1 MNQLYSSILLENAV
15 NEFAK
20 LPGIGRKTAL
30 RLVLHLLKQ
39 SEDEVELFGT
49 TFIRLRKEIVYCKV
63 CHNIS
68 DTEVCHICSN
78 PSRDAQ
84 TICVVENI
92 KDVMSVE
99 NTRQYKG
106 LYHVLGGIISPMDG
120 VGPNDLEIES
130 LVKRVQEEGVKEVIL
145 ALSTTMEGDTT
156 NFYILRKLSPTGVK
170 ITTIARG
177 IAIGDELEYA
187 DEVTL
192 GRSIVNRV
200 EFTNSFK

>member
-1 MNQLYSSILLENAV
+1 MNQLYSSTLLENAV

-39 SEDEVELFGT
+39 SEGDVELFGN

-68 DTEVCHICSN
+68 DTETCHICAN
-78 PSRDAQ
+78 PGRDAQ
-84 TICVVENI
+84 TVCVVENI

-99 NTRQYKG
+99 NTQQYKG

-130 LVKRVQEEGVKEVIL
+130 LVRRVQDEGIKEVIL

-156 NFYILRKLSPTGVK
+156 NFYIFRKLSPTGVK